1 MKKVLSIVL
10 ALAFSA
16 SAEITAVADIVGYE
30 PFMRQVS
37 AFTETARVPKLFR
50 TINRASLDRLGL
62 PALNG
67 VDLARPVRCVV
78 FKDGLQIETV
88 GIVPVNGTDGIVA
101 VQQMLADAYA
111 ERTEKG
117 RWKVFS
123 KPKNDLVRPETYV
136 YFEKDTAVL
145 AADFED
151 GEAVLTKGLQRVD
164 VGDLPPNKLRVKL
177 MPAVVAG
184 YLDDDS
190 GKNPVKPEDIASAEM
205 ELEVVPVAV
214 NVLARIKPA
223 EGSTFAERL
232 AKRQVPTTMWRKIP
246 RTSEFAAVTD
256 GFGKPGFGESAVYVA
271 VDPVDQRLCFVALR
285 KIVDTQ
291 GVEADLAALAGGTSK
306 SVINPVQLFGFA
318 VKTAKHV
325 TIEERRMWQFELEKQ
340 DDLIGRLPS
349 FGLPFKPVQL
359 MPKTDRMYA
368 GIVQGMLVSATGGE
382 KFFREVV
389 SGLAVNEAD
398 FRARLDSSV
407 ETDRMVA
414 AGVVSLTAL
423 VRQWVLAQ
431 PGGERLLEKL
441 PLAGEGAVWSAGMQ
455 GPEQIF
461 RLRLSGT
468 EVGAIQNTIDKGMPV
483 FQEIVM
489 QLMVQQMMKK
499 TNTESR

>member
-1 MKKVLSIVL
+1 MKKVLSIAF
-10 ALAFSA
+10 ALAVSA

-37 AFTETARVPKLFR
+37 AFTETARVPQLFR

-78 FKDGLQIETV
+78 FKDGAEIETA
-88 GIVPVNGTDGIVA
+88 GIIPVNGTDGIVA
-101 VQQMLADAYA
+101 IQQMLADAYA

-123 KPKNDLVRPETYV
+123 KPKNDRVRPQTYV

-145 AADFED
+145 AASDAD
-151 GEAVLTKGLQRVD
+151 GEAILAKGFQRVE
-164 VGDLPPNKLRVKL
+164 VGDLQPNKLRVRL
-177 MPAVVAG
+177 MPSVVAG
-184 YLDDDS
+184 YLDDAS
-190 GKNPVKPEDIASAEM
+190 GKNPVKPEEIDSAEV
-205 ELEVVPVAV
+205 ELEVVPAAV
-214 NVLARIKPA
+214 NVLARMRPA
-223 EGSTFAERL
+223 DGSAFGQRL
-232 AKRQVPTTMWRKIP
+232 AKRQAPTAMWRKIP

-285 KIVDTQ
+285 KIVDPQ
-291 GVEADLAALAGGTSK
+291 AAEADLAALAGGTGK
-306 SVINPVQLFGFA
+306 SAINPIQLFGFA
-318 VKTAKHV
+318 VKTAKQV
-325 TIEERRMWQFELEKQ
+325 TIEERRMWQFELEKK

-359 MPKTDRMYA
+359 MPKTGRMYA
-368 GIVQGMLVSATGGE
+368 GIVQGMLVCATGGE
-382 KFFREVV
+382 KFFRETVN
-389 SGLAVNEAD
+389 GLTLNETD

-407 ETDRMVA
+407 EADRMVG

-423 VRQWVLAQ
+423 LRQWVLAQ

-441 PLAGEGAVWSAGMQ
+441 PLAGEGAVWSASVQ
-455 GPEQIF
+455 GSEQIF
-461 RLRLSGT
+461 RFRLSGT